1 MDSRNAITSD
11 KISKY
16 IDYPNVKE
24 LFLIL
29 QPLKVP
35 DLAPKGRHYSNRRSA
50 TYGNTPAG

>member
-1 MDSRNAITSD
+1 MSFLAEDVRLESMGDRFSKH

-29 QPLKVP
+29 Q
-35 DLAPKGRHYSNRRSA
+35 R
-50 TYGNTPAG
+50 